1 MKIPQEEED
10 KLDDE
15 ICAALRRPHTARR
28 GTAADEKT
36 ADVTD
41 STRIPR
47 IFGGKLPT

>member
-15 ICAALRRPHTARR
+15 ICAALRRPHTA
-28 GTAADEKT
+28 DEKT

-47 IFGGKLPT
+47 ILGGKLPT